1 MTLKLDWNYWFVS
14 MYVSEK
20 LVKLLNSAQL
30 IAGLGFLY
38 PQNILFHGSKTLQ

>member
-1 MTLKLDWNYWFVS
+1 

-20 LVKLLNSAQL
+20 LVKLLNSTQL

-38 PQNILFHGSKTLQ
+38 PQNILLHGF